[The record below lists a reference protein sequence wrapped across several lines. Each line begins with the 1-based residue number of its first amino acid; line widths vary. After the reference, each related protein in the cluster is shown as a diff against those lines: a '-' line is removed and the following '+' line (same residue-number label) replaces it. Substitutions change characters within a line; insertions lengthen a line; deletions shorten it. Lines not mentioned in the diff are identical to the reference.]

1 MLESTMSTPLD
12 ETPLDQPLIGGD
24 FAAVRARYGAPLGC
38 SHEEGVLRLT
48 YLGPDGNAI
57 DGAIELTDGV
67 VATEHVG
74 LHPTPTGSG
83 DRCVGQP
90 IECILPRLGA
100 PDRVVSRDD
109 CTRLEFADCVVTVY
123 GGVIVCVVPILPSVT
138 APTPRASA

>member
-1 MLESTMSTPLD
+1 MSI
-12 ETPLDQPLIGGD
+12 PLDQELLGSD

-48 YLGPDGNAI
+48 YLGADGNAVE
-57 DGAIELTDGV
+57 DAVELVDGV
-67 VATEHVG
+67 VATEREG
-74 LHPTPTGSG
+74 LQPTPAGIG
-83 DRCVGQP
+83 DRCVGQA

-100 PDRVVSRDD
+100 PERVVSSED

-123 GGVIVCVVPILPSVT
+123 SGVIVCVVPILPSVS